1 MRQIPITA
9 SAASPKRSA
18 RRLRAVFA
26 PLALSVAAAT
36 LPVAA
41 AAATAPAPAP
51 TDRSAE
57 HWCAA
62 ELDAAVATARRGVL
76 DAARDA
82 LDALGPQCTGLPQ
95 IEHDLGVIALRAGDH
110 DAAVRHLERALEID
124 ERVARTVRAL
134 REVRRWRAGLAWRDA
149 LGETGT
155 GRGAPALELLGSD
168 ATGASERLEAGRDAL
183 LRDETTLAYELYA
196 WWDTLR
202 RGDADAVRSH
212 YAGDAVRAVGGS
224 IPAAGGGSDGG
235 ADAGP
240 PGRLPGRLPDWDD
253 VERELAFT
261 ARDAVAVLRWRDG
274 EASAGRLL
282 LLRAV
287 DDRWLIY
294 RESPL

>member
-1 MRQIPITA
+1 MRQTPITV
-9 SAASPKRSA
+9 SAASPTRPA
-18 RRLRAVFA
+18 RCRPVA
-26 PLALSVAAAT
+26 LALAV
-36 LPVAA
+36 
-41 AAATAPAPAP
+41 AATAPPAADAIAAAVPAP

-62 ELDAAVATARRGVL
+62 ELDAAVATARRGAL

-82 LDALGPQCTGLPQ
+82 LDALGRQCTGLPQ

-110 DAAVRHLERALEID
+110 DAAVRHLERALEVD
-124 ERVARTVRAL
+124 ERAARTVGAL

-149 LGETGT
+149 LGENGP
-155 GRGAPALELLGSD
+155 GRRAPALELLGSD
-168 ATGASERLEAGRDAL
+168 VTGASERLDAGRDAL
-183 LRDETTLAYELYA
+183 LRDETALAYELYA

-202 RGDADAVRSH
+202 RGDADDVDSH
-212 YAGDAVRAVGGS
+212 YAGDAVRAPVDGARPDG
-224 IPAAGGGSDGG
+224 AG
-235 ADAGP
+235 AG
-240 PGRLPGRLPDWDD
+240 LPDWDD

-274 EASAGRLL
+274 GAAAGRLL